1 MGIFSKKL
9 IKEADKAASAQA
21 NKSKGQRKAANA
33 RVEPAKKTPLKISD
47 VKRMYGRPSSF
58 IDKLPWVEW
67 QSDSNTILLDDGIS
81 VMAVMDVRAAAP
93 TEGRAEELL
102 QGERNKIAD
111 IISDTF
117 DESHQAEWV
126 ISTYAGDDENVS
138 DFVDKLRAYPNK
150 FAQGTQFTESYLDTL
165 ENHLLGISKE
175 GGLFYDNE
183 VMDANWGGKMR
194 RMKVVIYRR
203 LPRNW
208 KSEQDMTPE
217 EELNNVCEKFIG
229 AMREPGVI
237 LTRDTGREFYN
248 FMLQWFNPK
257 PSMTNGDRR
266 AFYEAAS
273 FPDQDE
279 LPWGDDFA
287 ESMFFT
293 LPKSHAER
301 NAWEF
306 DGMLHQYVRVNKIR
320 SAPKVGAVTGEVK
333 QGGDRAGCMMDKLP
347 PGSIVQTTLI
357 ITPQDKVDAHL
368 SRIYE
373 KSRGESMEATYARED
388 VEVAQSLMAHKQKLY
403 RFTMGVYIRGSDMKE
418 LRTNYNTVRS
428 QLLSARLQPYDVVHD
443 PIGLDAYI
451 LNLPGVFETT
461 YDNTFKMSRPA
472 WAQHVASLLGF
483 MGRYKGTDNIGM
495 MMYNRG
501 GEMLTLD
508 PLSNDKRK
516 NSHGIVIGPTG
527 SGKSVFLATWISH
540 IIAMHRPR
548 TIIVEAGNS
557 FGLLADYY
565 RSQGLTVNHI
575 SIKPGSGVS
584 LAPFQSVHLLIESER
599 DNSIKVPES
608 LVRQFIP
615 TVLEEEGSDKP
626 YAELSPEQQADIY
639 ERAKLIAIAE
649 RSLDESETGDLDD
662 NDDQRDILGEAE
674 IVAKLM
680 ITGGEEEEAKRLRRS
695 DRRMIRDAILLGA
708 RKAVDQGRTT
718 LVSDVADGFEEI
730 YKQEHLPADARTKAY
745 EMGQSLRMY
754 CDGFEGEVFN
764 AEAAPWPDVDVT
776 ILDLA
781 TFARDGYQAQ
791 LAIAYT
797 SIMQNCN
804 NLAERFQHSGR
815 QIFFATDEA
824 HLVTTNPLL
833 SGFIV
838 KIVKMFRKLS
848 VAYWLATQNL
858 EDFPNEAKKL
868 LNMVEWFVALVMPP
882 EEVEQMA
889 RFRQMTDDEK
899 AMMLSARKEPRKYTE
914 GVVMSDNIQAL
925 FRNVPPSLYLSL
937 AGTEGS
943 EKAERG
949 EVMREF
955 GITEVEAA
963 QYIAAKI
970 DHGRGIGPKPDAPV
984 PNLDN
989 CRGAA

>member
-1 MGIFSKKL
+1 MGIFGTKNSTT
-9 IKEADKAASAQA
+9 AVKAASNPRA
-21 NKSKGQRKAANA
+21 NP
-33 RVEPAKKTPLKISD
+33 VPVKKTPLRVSD
-47 VKRMYGRPSSF
+47 AKRMYGRPSSF

-67 QSDSNTILLDDGIS
+67 QTESNTVLLDDGIS
-81 VMAVMDVRAAAP
+81 VMALFDVAAASP
-93 TEGRAEELL
+93 TEGRSESLL
-102 QGERNKIAD
+102 QEQRNKITE
-111 IISDTF
+111 IIQDTF
-117 DESHQAEWV
+117 DESHNAEWV
-126 ISTYAGDDENVS
+126 ISTYAFDDDNIS
-138 DFVDKLRAYPNK
+138 DFLEKLRAYPNT
-150 FAQGTQFTESYLDTL
+150 FAKDTAFTNTYLNTL
-165 ENHLLGISKE
+165 EQHLLGISKE

-183 VMDANWGGKMR
+183 VMDANWGGKIR

-203 LPRNW
+203 LPKNW
-208 KSEQDMTPE
+208 TSDQDMTPE
-217 EELNNVCEKFIG
+217 EELNNVCEKFEQ

-237 LTRDTGREFYN
+237 LKRDSGREFYQ

-266 AFYEAAS
+266 QFYELAS
-273 FPDQDE
+273 YPGDQE

-287 ESMFFT
+287 ESLFFE
-293 LPKSHAER
+293 LPKSDSDR
-301 NAWEF
+301 NTWSF
-306 DGMLHQYVRVNKIR
+306 DGMLHQYVRVNKIK
-320 SAPKVGAVTGEVK
+320 SAPKVGAITGEVK
-333 QGGDRAGCMMDKLP
+333 SGADKVGCMMDKLP

-357 ITPQDKVDAHL
+357 ITPQDAVEAHL
-368 SRIYE
+368 NRIFE
-373 KSRGESMEATYARED
+373 KSRGESTDATYARRD
-388 VEVAQSLMAHKQKLY
+388 VEVAQGLMAHKQKLY
-403 RFTMGVYIRGSDMKE
+403 RFTMGVYIRAKDIKE
-418 LRTNYNTVRS
+418 LRTHYNSVRT
-428 QLLSARLQPYDVVHD
+428 QLLNARLQPYDVVHD

-451 LNLPGVFETT
+451 LNLPGVFETKF
-461 YDNTFKMSRPA
+461 DNTFKMSRPA
-472 WAQHVASLLGF
+472 WSQHVSSLMGF
-483 MGRYKGTDNIGM
+483 MGRYKGTENIGM

-527 SGKSVFLATWISH
+527 SGKSVFLGTWISH

-548 TIIVEAGNS
+548 TLLVEAGNS

-565 RSQGLTVNHI
+565 RSQGLTVNKV

-584 LAPFQSVHLLIESER
+584 LAPFQDVHKLIQVER
-599 DNSIKVPES
+599 SGDGSIDAVNVS
-608 LVRQFIP
+608 DSFVRQFIP
-615 TVLEEEGSDKP
+615 TVLADDKIDTP
-626 YAELSPEQQADIY
+626 YQDLEPDRRAQVYA
-639 ERAKLIAIAE
+639 RAKLIAMAE
-649 RSLDESETGDLDD
+649 KTLDD
-662 NDDQRDILGEAE
+662 DDADSDDDQRDILGEAE
-674 IVAKLM
+674 IICKLM
-680 ITGGEEEEAKRLRRS
+680 ITGGEEEETKRLRRS

-708 RKAVDQGRTT
+708 RHAVDNGRTT
-718 LVSDVADGFEEI
+718 LVEDVAAGFESI
-730 YKQEHLPADARTKAY
+730 YRQEHLPADARTKAY

-764 AEAAPWPDVDVT
+764 TEAQPWPDVDVT

-914 GVVMSDNIQAL
+914 GVVMSDNVQAL

-949 EVMREF
+949 DVMREF
-955 GITEVEAA
+955 GISEVEAA
-963 QYIAAKI
+963 EYIAAQI
-970 DHGRGIGPKPDAPV
+970 DFGRGIGPQPNKPV
-984 PNLDN
+984 TRLQN
-989 CRGAA
+989 RGAA